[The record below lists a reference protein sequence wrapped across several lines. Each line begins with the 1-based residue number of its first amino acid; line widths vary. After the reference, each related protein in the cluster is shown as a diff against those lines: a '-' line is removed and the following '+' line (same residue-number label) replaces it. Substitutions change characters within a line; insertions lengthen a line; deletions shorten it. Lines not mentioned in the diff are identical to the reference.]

1 MKRNPRKV
9 KWTKAFRKA
18 AGKEMIIDST
28 FEFEKRRNTPVR
40 YDRDL
45 LQTTI
50 KAMKRVAEIK
60 ARREHAFWRDRMST
74 AREKIRTARRK
85 KKIAQAKKDAEYV
98 PSTELIQPITQ
109 EMDAIKEKIKVPVK
123 SNRKS
128 ALLPSEGKHMGMDI
142 D

>member
-1 MKRNPRKV
+1 
-9 KWTKAFRKA
+9 
-18 AGKEMIIDST
+18 
-28 FEFEKRRNTPVR
+28 
-40 YDRDL
+40 
-45 LQTTI
+45 
-50 KAMKRVAEIK
+50 MKRVAEIK
-60 ARREHAFWRDRMST
+60 ARREHAFWRDRLVHFAAPRLYELRSGYIVFNFRMSA